1 MALTIYYLFASFQ
14 SQLPWTVC
22 DPEWCDS
29 NTTFPINQTITSESS
44 DVLISIDAQN
54 APDLH
59 SKNPANTSISE
70 LYWL

>member
-22 DPEWCDS
+22 DPEWCD
-29 NTTFPINQTITSESS
+29 NTTAPIVNQSLSESF
-44 DVLISIDAQN
+44 DALISIDAQS
-54 APDLH
+54 APELH
-59 SKNPANTSISE
+59 SKSPANKSLSE

>member
-1 MALTIYYLFASFQ
+1 MALTVYYLFASLQ

-22 DPEWCDS
+22 DPEWCD
-29 NTTFPINQTITSESS
+29 NTTDTIVNQSLSESI
-44 DVLISIDAQN
+44 DVQS

-59 SKNPANTSISE
+59 SKSPVNKSLSE

>member
-1 MALTIYYLFASFQ
+1 MALTFYYLFASFQ

-22 DPEWCDS
+22 DPEWCD
-29 NTTFPINQTITSESS
+29 NNTFPNQTTTLESS

-54 APDLH
+54 APDLY
-59 SKNPANTSISE
+59 SKNPVNKSISE